1 MKKILISLATLFAV
15 TIVYAQEKVST
26 YHSSYF
32 DKEYDILA
40 SYDEN
45 KLNVYIEVGGEYD
58 SDYVLFDLQGESK
71 IQQFITAL
79 EGAKKKFEEWSAVAK
94 QNGVKSFDKDI
105 DVSFPNITIAWS
117 GSEWRFDFYNKLTPR
132 FVVTDSGK
140 CVAVITGEATA
151 SNNQYIDQKYY
162 FALSSVS
169 DFDALIAEI
178 KIEKLMSHFNKKSD
192 VETLFL

>member
-40 SYDEN
+40 SYDEK

>member
-1 MKKILISLATLFAV
+1 MKKILISLTALFAMTV
-15 TIVYAQEKVST
+15 SYAQDKVST

-40 SYDEN
+40 SYDDK

-79 EGAKKKFEEWSAVAK
+79 EGAKQKFVEWSEVAK
-94 QNGVKSFDKDI
+94 QNGVKSFNKDI
-105 DVSFPNITIAWS
+105 DVSFPNITIAWR
-117 GSEWRFDFYNKLTPR
+117 GSEWRFDFYNKLSPR

-140 CVAVITGEATA
+140 CVAVMTGEATA
-151 SNNQYIDQKYY
+151 SDNQYIDQKYY
-162 FALSSVS
+162 FALSSAS